1 MAYAR
6 GFDVLSKRRSVHGS
20 AMGSQVF
27 LATPGRFPEQ
37 NAQFP
42 RFTAIAKAVPKLYHQ
57 V

>member
-1 MAYAR
+1 
-6 GFDVLSKRRSVHGS
+6 
-20 AMGSQVF
+20 MGSQVF
-27 LATPGRFPEQ
+27 LAAPGRFPEQ